1 MLEFAVWSWYLLS
14 DNLNECLFFKGRVNI
29 VDLQQVNFSFV
40 TVFTLISQ
48 LFMLLIFSMP

>member
-1 MLEFAVWSWYLLS
+1 MLEFAVWGWYVLS